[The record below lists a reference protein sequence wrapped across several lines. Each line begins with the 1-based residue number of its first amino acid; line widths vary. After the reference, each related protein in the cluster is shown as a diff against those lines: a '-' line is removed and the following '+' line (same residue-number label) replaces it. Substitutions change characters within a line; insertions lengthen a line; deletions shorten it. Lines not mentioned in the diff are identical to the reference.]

1 MMQTADTGYQ
11 EPAGSNPLVWVKR
24 LEDRLNGCQKD
35 LELYDRYYEGEH
47 RLAFATDKFRSAFGT
62 LFSAFADN
70 WCDLVVDAVEERL
83 NVEGFKLPGGDK
95 AGDNKAWRYWQ
106 SNRMDA
112 DSQLAHTEALIGGRS
127 AAIVWVDG
135 SGFPSITVESA
146 QQVAVAMVAGS
157 RRQRAAA
164 LKRWVDDDGYE
175 QATLYLPTEIYKYR
189 SRQKLQSSG
198 QRMSTSVMR
207 WVPREVASEQW
218 PLPNPLGVV
227 PVVPLENRPRL
238 LRAGVSEIKRVVP
251 LQDAVNKTV
260 ADMMVAS
267 EFGAAPQRWAT
278 GLEVPT
284 DPVTGQALAVFNTMV
299 DRMLTSGDPNSRFG
313 QFTQTDLTVFV
324 KAVEMLVQHIASQ
337 TRTPPHYF
345 ALTGQFPSGD
355 AIKSAETGLVA
366 KVQRKMVHFG
376 EAWEEVMALAFAVD
390 GDMKRAVAAQ
400 SSEIRWRDPES
411 RSEAQHIDAVTKLK
425 VLNVPDEI
433 LWRRAGFSPTE
444 IDEMKKMIA
453 AEPPADV
460 PQVPPTLTE
469 TVRA

>member
-1 MMQTADTGYQ
+1 
-11 EPAGSNPLVWVKR
+11 
-24 LEDRLNGCQKD
+24 
-35 LELYDRYYEGEH
+35 
-47 RLAFATDKFRSAFGT
+47 
-62 LFSAFADN
+62 
-70 WCDLVVDAVEERL
+70 
-83 NVEGFKLPGGDK
+83 
-95 AGDNKAWRYWQ
+95 
-106 SNRMDA
+106 
-112 DSQLAHTEALIGGRS
+112 
-127 AAIVWVDG
+127 
-135 SGFPSITVESA
+135 
-146 QQVAVAMVAGS
+146 VAVAMVAGS